1 MWQKM
6 GQAASLRKA
15 QTALSRSEGPGQ
27 MGVGTLIGGGIIL
40 ADLSGSK
47 LWWWWPL
54 MARHRRTLHWGLAAT
69 VWCSLAASM
78 VPYWSGRAVN
88 ALERQDW
95 HGSRVYLAWML
106 AFTVI
111 AGIGRYLMRNTLIGL
126 SREVEREQRE
136 SLYDFLLARPFA
148 FYERQRVGDLMS
160 RLGDDVGTVRM
171 ATGPGL
177 MSFLQVISIL
187 PLTLG
192 LMFHTSWR
200 LTLGVMLPFSAL
212 AMGFYIIGKWSHAV
226 QQKLQL
232 AFSALSTFSH
242 ETISG
247 ERVVQAFGLEEARVA
262 QFGALSRRHASLSMK
277 QSVIFSAYAPLAAL
291 ISGLAAL
298 VLVAYGGSLVVRGDL
313 TLGDLTA
320 FTGFLVALAWPIM
333 SLGWSANLFQRARAG
348 QDRLEQLLRSPEAPL
363 PPAQAIELPGA
374 PTALCMEGLAFR
386 FETGR
391 GLGPLDL
398 TLAPGDSLAV
408 VGGIG
413 SGKTLL
419 LQALAGLREPQAG
432 RLLVDGEPLGE
443 PQLRRHWAGLGWV
456 PQDAFLFSDTL
467 RANLTMGCPEA
478 TEDEIWE
485 IARVVAMDGLVRR
498 LPGGLDTVVGER
510 GVILSGGERQRTA
523 LARAL
528 LRRPRLLLL
537 DDALS
542 AVDAETE
549 SQILENLRAFLG
561 KSTLVV
567 ATHRVFVAETCARVL
582 VLEEGRAVQLG
593 TPGEL
598 GAEPG
603 LYARL
608 KRLQSLEREL
618 VRGA

>member
-1 MWQKM
+1 M
-6 GQAASLRKA
+6 
-15 QTALSRSEGPGQ
+15 
-27 MGVGTLIGGGIIL
+27 
-40 ADLSGSK
+40 ADLSSSK

-54 MARHRRTLHWGLAAT
+54 MARHRKTLYWGLAAT
-69 VWCSLAASM
+69 VWCSVAASV

-95 HGSRVYLAWML
+95 HASRVFLGWML
-106 AFTVI
+106 AFTLV

-136 SLYDFLLARPFA
+136 SLYSFLLGRPFA
-148 FYERQRVGDLMS
+148 FYEKQRVGDLMS

-177 MSFLQVISIL
+177 MSFLQVLSIL
-187 PLTLG
+187 PVTLG

-200 LTLGVMLPFSAL
+200 LTLAVMLPFCFLAL
-212 AMGFYIIGKWSHAV
+212 GFYVIGKWSHMV

-232 AFSALSTFSH
+232 AFSALTTFSH

-247 ERVVQAFGLEEARVA
+247 ERVVQAFGLEAARVA
-262 QFGALSRRHASLSMK
+262 QFGALSRRHAMLSMK
-277 QSVIFSAYAPLAAL
+277 QSVIFSAYAPLSAL
-291 ISGLAAL
+291 ISGVSLL
-298 VLVAYGGSLVVRGDL
+298 VLVAYGGSLVVRHAL
-313 TLGDLTA
+313 NLGDLTA
-320 FTGFLVALAWPIM
+320 FTGFLVALAWPMM
-333 SLGWSANLFQRARAG
+333 SMGWSANLFQRAKAG
-348 QDRLEQLLRSPEAPL
+348 QERLDQLMSSSEPSLPPAEAIRLPEAPVSL
-363 PPAQAIELPGA
+363 RL
-374 PTALCMEGLAFR
+374 EGLSHR

-398 TLAPGDSLAV
+398 NLAPGDSLAV

-419 LQALAGLREPQAG
+419 LQALAGLREPQSG
-432 RLLVDGEPLGE
+432 RLLMDGEPLSE
-443 PQLRRHWAGLGWV
+443 KTIRRHWAGLGWV
-456 PQDAFLFSDTL
+456 PQEAFLFSDTL
-467 RANLTMGCPEA
+467 RTNLAMGRPEA

-485 IARVVAMDGLVRR
+485 IARVVAMDELIRR
-498 LPGGLDTVVGER
+498 LPEGLDTVVGER

-549 SQILENLRAFLG
+549 SRILENLRGFLG
-561 KSTLVV
+561 TSTLVL
-567 ATHRVFVAETCARVL
+567 ATHRVFVAETCAQVL
-582 VLEEGRAVQLG
+582 VLEEGLPIQLG
-593 TPGEL
+593 SPEEL
-598 GAEPG
+598 AAQTG
-603 LYARL
+603 LFARL

>member
-1 MWQKM
+1 
-6 GQAASLRKA
+6 
-15 QTALSRSEGPGQ
+15 
-27 MGVGTLIGGGIIL
+27 
-40 ADLSGSK
+40 
-47 LWWWWPL
+47 
-54 MARHRRTLHWGLAAT
+54 MARHRRTLYWGLAAT
-69 VWCSLAASM
+69 VWCSVAASV

-88 ALERQDW
+88 ALEHRNW

-106 AFTVI
+106 GFTVV

-136 SLYDFLLARPFA
+136 SLYSFLLARPFA

-160 RLGDDVGTVRM
+160 RVGDDVGTVRM

-177 MSFLQVISIL
+177 MSFLQVLSIL
-187 PLTLG
+187 PVTLG

-200 LTLGVMLPFSAL
+200 LTLAVMFPFCFLAL
-212 AMGFYIIGKWSHAV
+212 GFYIIGKWSHMV

-232 AFSALSTFSH
+232 AFSALTTFSH

-262 QFGALSRRHASLSMK
+262 QFGQLSRRHAMLSMK
-277 QSVIFSAYAPLAAL
+277 QSVIFSAYAPLSAL
-291 ISGLAAL
+291 IGGLAAL
-298 VLVAYGGSLVVRGDL
+298 VLVSYGGSLVVRGAL
-313 TLGDLTA
+313 SLGDLTA
-320 FTGFLVALAWPIM
+320 FTGFLVALAWPMM
-333 SLGWSANLFQRARAG
+333 SMGWSANLFQRAKAG
-348 QDRLEQLLRSPEAPL
+348 QERLDQLLQSPEAPL
-363 PPAQAIELPGA
+363 PPATHIDLPKA
-374 PTALCMEGLAFR
+374 PVALQLEAVSHR

-391 GLGPLDL
+391 GLGPLDI

-419 LQALAGLREPQAG
+419 LQVLAGLREPQSG
-432 RLLVDGEPLGE
+432 RMLADGEPVTNDT
-443 PQLRRHWAGLGWV
+443 LRRHWAGLGWV
-456 PQDAFLFSDTL
+456 PQEAFLFSDTL
-467 RANLTMGCPEA
+467 RMNLSMGRPEA

-485 IARVVAMDGLVRR
+485 IARVVSLDELIRR
-498 LPGGLDTVVGER
+498 LPDGLNTVVGER

-549 SQILENLRAFLG
+549 SRILENLRGFLG
-561 KSTLVV
+561 TSTLVL

-582 VLEEGRAVQLG
+582 VLEEGMPIQLG
-593 TPGEL
+593 TPEEL
-598 GAEPG
+598 ASQPG
-603 LYARL
+603 LFARL

>member
-1 MWQKM
+1 
-6 GQAASLRKA
+6 
-15 QTALSRSEGPGQ
+15 
-27 MGVGTLIGGGIIL
+27 V
-40 ADLSGSK
+40 ADLSESK
-47 LWWWWPL
+47 LFWWWPL
-54 MARHRRTLHWGLAAT
+54 MARHRRTLYWGLAAT
-69 VWCSLAASM
+69 VLCSVAASV

-88 ALERQDW
+88 ALELHDW
-95 HGSRVYLAWML
+95 HGSRIFLAWML
-106 AFTVI
+106 AFTAA

-126 SREVEREQRE
+126 SRDVEREQRE
-136 SLYDFLLARPFA
+136 ALYTYLLSRPFA

-187 PLTLG
+187 PVTLG
-192 LMFHTSWR
+192 LMFSTSWR
-200 LTLGVMLPFSAL
+200 LTLAVMLPFSFLAL
-212 AMGFYIIGKWSHAV
+212 GFYIIGKWSHAV

-232 AFSALSTFSH
+232 AFSSLSTFSH

-277 QSVIFSAYAPLAAL
+277 QSVIFSAYAPLSAF
-291 ISGLAAL
+291 ISGVSAL
-298 VLVAYGGSLVVRGDL
+298 VLVAYGGSLVVQGAL
-313 TLGDLTA
+313 NLGDLTA
-320 FTGFLVALAWPIM
+320 FTGFLVALAWPMM
-333 SLGWSANLFQRARAG
+333 SLGWSANLFQRAKAG
-348 QDRLEQLLRSPEAPL
+348 QERLDQLLHSPERAL
-363 PPAQAIELPGA
+363 PPAEPIALPERPA
-374 PTALCMEGLAFR
+374 ALALEGVSHR

-398 TLAPGDSLAV
+398 ALAPGDSLAV

-419 LQALAGLREPQAG
+419 LQVLAGLREPQAG
-432 RLLVDGEPLGE
+432 RMLVDDEPLSDAT
-443 PQLRRHWAGLGWV
+443 LRRHWAGLGWV
-456 PQDAFLFSDTL
+456 PQEAFLFSDTL
-467 RANLTMGCPEA
+467 RMNLAMGRPEA
-478 TEDEIWE
+478 TEEEIWE
-485 IARVVAMDGLVRR
+485 IARVVAMDELIRR
-498 LPGGLDTVVGER
+498 LPEGLDTVVGER

-549 SQILENLRAFLG
+549 SRILENLRAFLG
-561 KSTLVV
+561 KSTLVL
-567 ATHRVFVAETCARVL
+567 ATHRVFVAESCARVL
-582 VLEEGRAVQLG
+582 VLEEGRAIQLG
-593 TPGEL
+593 TPTDLAGQ
-598 GAEPG
+598 PG
-603 LYARL
+603 LFARL

-618 VRGA
+618 VQGS

>member
-1 MWQKM
+1 M
-6 GQAASLRKA
+6 
-15 QTALSRSEGPGQ
+15 
-27 MGVGTLIGGGIIL
+27 

-136 SLYDFLLARPFA
+136 SLYDFLLARPFS

-374 PTALCMEGLAFR
+374 PTALCLEGLAFR

-398 TLAPGDSLAV
+398 SLAPGDSLAV

-467 RANLTMGCPEA
+467 RANLTMGCPGA
-478 TEDEIWE
+478 TEEEIWE

-549 SQILENLRAFLG
+549 SQILENLREFLG

-582 VLEEGRAVQLG
+582 VLEEGRAIQLG
-593 TPGEL
+593 TPSDL

>member
-1 MWQKM
+1 
-6 GQAASLRKA
+6 
-15 QTALSRSEGPGQ
+15 
-27 MGVGTLIGGGIIL
+27 
-40 ADLSGSK
+40 
-47 LWWWWPL
+47 
-54 MARHRRTLHWGLAAT
+54 MARHRRTLYWGLAAT
-69 VWCSLAASM
+69 VWCSVAASV

-88 ALERQDW
+88 ALERSDW
-95 HGSRVYLAWML
+95 HGSRVFLAWML
-106 AFTVI
+106 GFTAA

-136 SLYDFLLARPFA
+136 SLYSFLLARPFA

-160 RLGDDVGTVRM
+160 RVGDDVGTVRM

-177 MSFLQVISIL
+177 MSFLQVLSIL
-187 PLTLG
+187 PVTLG

-200 LTLGVMLPFSAL
+200 LTLAVMFPFCFLAL
-212 AMGFYIIGKWSHAV
+212 GFYIIGKWSHMV

-232 AFSALSTFSH
+232 AFSALTTFSH

-262 QFGALSRRHASLSMK
+262 QFGELSRRHAMLSMK
-277 QSVIFSAYAPLAAL
+277 QSVIFSAYAPLSAL
-291 ISGLAAL
+291 IGGVSAL
-298 VLVAYGGSLVVRGDL
+298 VLVAYGGSLVVKGVL

-320 FTGFLVALAWPIM
+320 FTGFLVALAWPMM
-333 SLGWSANLFQRARAG
+333 SLGWSANLFQRAKAG
-348 QDRLEQLLRSPEAPL
+348 QERLDQLLQSPEPSL
-363 PPAQAIELPGA
+363 PPAVAITLPEVPAALELEA
-374 PTALCMEGLAFR
+374 AVHR

-398 TLAPGDSLAV
+398 VLAPGDSLAV

-419 LQALAGLREPQAG
+419 LQVLAGLREPQSG
-432 RLLVDGEPLGE
+432 RMLVDGEPLSD
-443 PQLRRHWAGLGWV
+443 QTLRRHWAGLGWV

-467 RANLTMGCPEA
+467 RMNLAMGRPDA
-478 TEDEIWE
+478 TEEEIWE
-485 IARVVAMDGLVRR
+485 IARVVAMDDLIRR
-498 LPGGLDTVVGER
+498 LPDGLDTVVGER

-549 SQILENLRAFLG
+549 SRILENLRGFLG
-561 KSTLVV
+561 TSTLVL

-582 VLEEGRAVQLG
+582 VLEEGRTIQMGDPESLAAQ
-593 TPGEL
+593 
-598 GAEPG
+598 PG
-603 LYARL
+603 LFARL